1 MFVNTLFRRI
11 CFISFGLA
19 IILAIKVYLFS
30 PIYYAESVIFP
41 YAITPFNKI
50 SLFFTLS
57 ILVKTKILLHIIFF
71 FICTNLFEFNL

>member
-41 YAITPFNKI
+41 YAITPFDICKEYPEFW
-50 SLFFTLS
+50 LKLKYYY
-57 ILVKTKILLHIIFF
+57 ILF